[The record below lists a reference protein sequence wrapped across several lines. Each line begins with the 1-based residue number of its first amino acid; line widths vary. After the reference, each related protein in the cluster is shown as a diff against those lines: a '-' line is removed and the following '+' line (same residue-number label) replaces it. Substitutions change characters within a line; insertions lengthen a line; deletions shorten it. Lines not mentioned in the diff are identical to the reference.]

1 MSPPPPP
8 PATLVPILECLVKEF
23 YFSGEAYGRLYEI
36 LVFLWFFLVGIFPSP
51 LPAWGVGH
59 VDAQE
64 QFSEV
69 SPVLEP
75 ERGGA
80 GPD

>member
-1 MSPPPPP
+1 M
-8 PATLVPILECLVKEF
+8 
-23 YFSGEAYGRLYEI
+23 
-36 LVFLWFFLVGIFPSP
+36 GIFPSP

-75 ERGGA
+75 ERGGEPQTEPKSLPQTVRLCPSEESPFWPGKA
-80 GPD
+80 NLLVLG

>member
-1 MSPPPPP
+1 M
-8 PATLVPILECLVKEF
+8 
-23 YFSGEAYGRLYEI
+23 
-36 LVFLWFFLVGIFPSP
+36 GIFPSP

-75 ERGGA
+75 EREAAAETEPKAPPQPVRLRPSEESPFSGQGR
-80 GPD
+80 PIL